1 MSYSTILA
9 QVKTV
14 LSGVSGTANVYDYW
28 RYSSDMTTLKSL
40 FVSNGIL
47 HTWMITRTSASAEAS
62 LDSQVFRNHQFELTG
77 FYQVDDSA
85 ESEKT
90 FQALCD
96 TIMNTFD
103 QTSNFTLNATADQ
116 IQAAQLLEFTHV
128 EFCGVL
134 CHQARILITANEEVT
149 Q

>member
-9 QVKTV
+9 QVKST
-14 LSGVSGTANVYDYW
+14 LEGVSGVANVYDYQ
-28 RYSSDMTTLKSL
+28 RYSSDLSTLKSL
-40 FVSNGIL
+40 FVSNSIFHG
-47 HTWMITRTSASAEAS
+47 WMITRVSAPATANITN
-62 LDSQVFRNHQFELTG
+62 QVFRQHQFELLG
-77 FYQVDDSA
+77 FYQVDDSL

-103 QTSNFTLNATADQ
+103 LTANLTLGGTADQ
-116 IQAAQLLEFTHV
+116 IQAAQLLEFVQV
-128 EFCGVL
+128 EFVGVL
-134 CHQARILITANEEVT
+134 CHHARILIQADEEVT